1 MGASHADGFINAFL
15 GHGTGRRDPFASYIY
30 TPSRRMTDQ
39 ECMELFT
46 YNGIAQKIITAP
58 ADEAVKEGFTL
69 KDGEETMEE
78 QTKSVLSVMED
89 LEWEQRFSEALSWDR
104 LYGGS
109 AILMLADDGTAA
121 LDTPLNEANLRNI
134 ERLVVVEAPDITTND
149 AMLYSDPQSQLYGRP
164 EFYEITGYYGGRL
177 TVHESRLIM
186 FRGGVLP
193 KEERRRR
200 NDWGAK
206 IYEKMFNDIMRYDSG
221 LSLALMALSRLSQGI
236 LKLAGLADKLSY
248 AEGEKMVMRRLQLI
262 DMARHMMNTMA
273 LDESD
278 TYDQKNMTIN
288 GITDIIDRFQ
298 TAISAA
304 TDIPVTV
311 LFGISPGGL
320 NATGKADFENY
331 YNMVRRIQKRTLK
344 PQLSRL
350 IDLLGQ
356 CSDYGIALPDKY
368 TLEFN
373 PLWQLTE
380 KEQAD
385 TEYVKAQTKEREA
398 ATAKTYYDMNALD
411 GSEMRDTLEKN
422 GDYELDRSLDDT
434 IQNSRLGLEPGQPRP
449 NTEGNDE

>member
-1 MGASHADGFINAFL
+1 MGASHADGFINTFL

-46 YNGIAQKIITAP
+46 YNGIAQKIVTAP
-58 ADEAVKEGFTL
+58 ADEAVKEGFVL
-69 KDGEETMEE
+69 KDGEERLDSTDDIR
-78 QTKSVLSVMED
+78 SVLDD
-89 LEWEQRFSEALSWDR
+89 LDAEERFSRALSWHR
-104 LYGGS
+104 LYGGG
-109 AILMLADDGTAA
+109 AILIIADDGTQS
-121 LDTPLNEANLRNI
+121 LNEELQVTNLKRI
-134 ERLVVVEAPDITTND
+134 ERLEVFEAPDIATSDSLLYND
-149 AMLYSDPQSQLYGRP
+149 PYNRLYGKP
-164 EFYEITGYYGGRL
+164 EYYDLTGYYGGTF
-177 TVHESRLIM
+177 TVHASRLLL
-186 FRGGVLP
+186 FRGDLLP
-193 KEERRRR
+193 REQRRQR

-221 LSLALMALSRLSQGI
+221 LSLSLMALSRLSQGI
-236 LKLAGLADKLSY
+236 LKLAGLAEKLSY
-248 AEGEKMVMRRLQLI
+248 DEGEKLVMRRLQLI

-278 TYDQKNMTIN
+278 TYDQKNMTIS

-350 IDLLGQ
+350 ISLISQ
-356 CSDYGIALPDKY
+356 CSDYGISLPDKY

-373 PLWQLTE
+373 PLWQPTE

-434 IQNSRLGLEPGQPRP
+434 IQNSRLGLEPGQPQP